1 MINANELR
9 RFNKLQYK
17 DEIVSVSEIRSDH
30 VEIYSGLTSIE
41 LKLIKY
47 TDNDLR
53 LIPLT
58 PEILEKCSIAKT
70 PQNTLVLSIRDKGGY
85 FFRYNTGRSGPSG
98 NVIVLKYLHQLQNL
112 YFALFEEELEI
123 WGLTKD
129 N

>member
-30 VEIYSGLTSIE
+30 VEIYSRLTSIE

-47 TDNDLR
+47 TDDDLQF
-53 LIPLT
+53 IPLT
-58 PEILEKCSIAKT
+58 SKILEKCNVAKS
-70 PQNTLVLSIRDKGGY
+70 PQNTLVLAVREKGGY
-85 FFRYNTGRSGPSG
+85 FFRYNTNSSGPSG

-112 YFALFEEELEI
+112 YFALFEEELEVM
-123 WGLTKD
+123 GLTKD
-129 N
+129 Y